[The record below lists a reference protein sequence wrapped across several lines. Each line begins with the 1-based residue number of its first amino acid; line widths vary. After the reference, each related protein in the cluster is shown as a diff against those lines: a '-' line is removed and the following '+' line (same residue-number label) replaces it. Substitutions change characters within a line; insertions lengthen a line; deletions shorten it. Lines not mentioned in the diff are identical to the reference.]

1 MNVSKWVDRWAARY
15 PDKTAIRYKDRDY
28 SYAEL
33 AELVARQAAV
43 LHDELGVRRGDRVA
57 YLGLNRP
64 EVFIL
69 MLACARIGALYLPLN
84 WRLTANEHAYILGN
98 AEPAVLVAERAFTD
112 ATAAILPR
120 LSAMKCLVIGGH
132 AEGWLSYEASLAA
145 ARPDFPC
152 DAAIGYDTPLLLC
165 YTSGTTGHPKGAILT
180 QNAVF
185 YNAVNSTHMH
195 DLTSQDRI
203 LVTLPLFHVGGLNI
217 LGMPGLHAG
226 ATLIVHPSFD
236 PTAVLETIERER
248 VTLTV
253 LVPAQLRPLM
263 ALPQWHSADLSSLR
277 MITTGSVTVG
287 ESLIRLVHQRGVP
300 VIQVYGSTETSPIAA
315 YQRADE
321 AEEGIGSSGRSAVHC
336 ELAIVDDAGRE
347 VPAGVS
353 GEILVCGPNVM
364 IGYWRDPEMTAAS
377 LRDGWF
383 RTGDVGHFDERG
395 YLFIDDRKKDMIISG
410 GENIYPAILERI
422 LAECA
427 DLAEAA
433 VVGRPDPR
441 WEEVAV
447 AVVVPRPGVRLCDT
461 DILALFEGRIARF
474 AIPKD
479 VIFVEALPKNAMGK
493 VVKSDLRVLVATRL
507 AAP

>member
-1 MNVSKWVDRWAARY
+1 MNVSSWIDRWAARY
-15 PDKTAIRYKDRDY
+15 PDKTAIRFKDKDY
-28 SYAEL
+28 SYATL
-33 AELVARQAAV
+33 ADLVARQAAA
-43 LHDELGVRRGDRVA
+43 LHDEFGVRRGDRVA

-69 MLACARIGALYLPLN
+69 MLACARLGALYLPLN
-84 WRLTANEHAYILGN
+84 WRLTPSEHAYILGN

-112 ATAAILPR
+112 ATSAILPG
-120 LSAMKCLVIGGH
+120 LSAMTRLVIGGS
-132 AEGWLSYEASLAA
+132 AEGWLSYENTLTA
-145 ARPDFPC
+145 ARSDFSP
-152 DAAIGYDTPLLLC
+152 DAAVSYDDPLLLC

-195 DLTSQDRI
+195 DLSSRDVI

-236 PTAVLETIERER
+236 PAAVLETIERER

-253 LVPAQLRPLM
+253 LVPAQLRPII
-263 ALPQWHSADLSSLR
+263 ALPQWQTADLSSLR

-287 ESLIRLVHQRGVP
+287 EALISTVHQRGVP

-315 YQRADE
+315 YQRVEE
-321 AEEGIGSSGRSAVHC
+321 AEAGIGSSGRCAVHC
-336 ELAIVDDAGRE
+336 ELAIVDDEGRE
-347 VPAGVS
+347 VPVGVS
-353 GEILVCGPNVM
+353 GEILVRGPNVM
-364 IGYWRDPEMTAAS
+364 IGYWRDPAMTAAS
-377 LRDGWF
+377 LINGWF
-383 RTGDVGHFDERG
+383 KTGDVGHYDERG
-395 YLFIDDRKKDMIISG
+395 FLFIDDRKKDMIISG

-433 VVGRPDPR
+433 VVGRPDRR

-447 AVVVPRPGVRLCDT
+447 AVVVPRPGARLSAADV
-461 DILALFEGRIARF
+461 LALFEGRIARF

-479 VIFVEALPKNAMGK
+479 VLFVEALPKNAMGK
-493 VVKSDLRVLVATRL
+493 VVKSELKVLVAGHL
-507 AAP
+507 ATP